1 MRKRTRFTLLAVF
14 VVLCVLAA
22 ACWLRFKAPPE
33 VARLMPES
41 DAIVYLNVR
50 PIRAATHFDRTPL
63 AHSASYQKF
72 IDATGVNFERD
83 LDQVAFALHA
93 MPNPD
98 GPNGPIAFSEVFEGR
113 FDAERLGR
121 YLASLATRQETYA
134 GRTIYAIPSEN
145 RTLRVAVLGY
155 DLIAASNM
163 PTPEQIH
170 SILDRSRAAASPFSG
185 SSLLAARFGD
195 VPLFARDAWAIGRI
209 GLPFAANGRISVLG
223 LELPM
228 PAEATFVA
236 SLHYTSALHLRID
249 EIAKDD
255 AEAVQ
260 ITQSLNSLLTLAR
273 NLQQVQQPTPR
284 TPEDIAIRQ
293 FMDSLAIVQHKDRTT
308 LTAIIP
314 TDALKRF
321 ANPAPEGP

>member
-1 MRKRTRFTLLAVF
+1 MRKRTRFTLLAVLL
-14 VVLCVLAA
+14 VLCALAVA
-22 ACWLRFKAPPE
+22 GWLRFKAPPE

-41 DAIVYLNVR
+41 DAIVYVNVR
-50 PIRAATHFDRTPL
+50 PIRAATHFDRTTM

-72 IDATGVNFERD
+72 IDATGVDFERD

-98 GPNGPIAFSEVFEGR
+98 GPNGPVAFSEVFEGR
-113 FDAERLGR
+113 FDADRVAH
-121 YLASLATRQETYA
+121 YLASLATSQEAYA

-155 DLIAASNM
+155 NLIAASNM

-195 VPLFARDAWAIGRI
+195 VPLFARDVWAIGHL
-209 GLPFAANGRISVLG
+209 GLPFAANGHVTAMG
-223 LELPM
+223 MELPM

-236 SLHYTSALHLRID
+236 SLQYTTALHLRID
-249 EIAKDD
+249 ELTKDD
-255 AEAVQ
+255 AEAAQ
-260 ITQSLNSLLTLAR
+260 TTASLNALLGLAR
-273 NLQQVQQPTPR
+273 KLQQVQQPTPL
-284 TPEDIAIRQ
+284 TPDDLAIRQ
-293 FMDSLAIVQHKDRTT
+293 FMDSLAIVQHKDRAT
-308 LTAIIP
+308 LTATIP
-314 TDALKRF
+314 TDALKHL
-321 ANPAPEGP
+321 ANPTP

>member
-1 MRKRTRFTLLAVF
+1 MRKRTRFTLLAVLL
-14 VVLCVLAA
+14 VLCALAMA
-22 ACWLRFKAPPE
+22 GWLRFKAPPE

-41 DAIVYLNVR
+41 DAIVYLNVK

-72 IDATGVNFERD
+72 IDATGVDFERD
-83 LDQVAFALHA
+83 LDQVAFALHS

-98 GPNGPIAFSEVFEGR
+98 GPNGPVAFSEVFQGR
-113 FDAERLGR
+113 FDADRVER
-121 YLASLATRQETYA
+121 YLASLASARETYA
-134 GRTIYAIPSEN
+134 GRTLYSIPSEN
-145 RTLRVAVLGY
+145 RTLRVAVLNY

-195 VPLFARDAWAIGRI
+195 VPLLARDAWAIGHL
-209 GLPFAANGRISVLG
+209 GLPFAANGHVSAMG

-236 SLHYTSALHLRID
+236 SLHYTTALHLRID

-255 AEAVQ
+255 AEAAQ
-260 ITQSLNSLLTLAR
+260 TTQSLNSLLTIAR
-273 NLQQVQQPTPR
+273 SLQQVQQPTPR
-284 TPEDIAIRQ
+284 TPDDVAIRQ
-293 FMDSLAIVQHKDRTT
+293 FMDSLAITQHKDRAT

-314 TDALKRF
+314 TDALKHL
-321 ANPAPEGP
+321 ATP